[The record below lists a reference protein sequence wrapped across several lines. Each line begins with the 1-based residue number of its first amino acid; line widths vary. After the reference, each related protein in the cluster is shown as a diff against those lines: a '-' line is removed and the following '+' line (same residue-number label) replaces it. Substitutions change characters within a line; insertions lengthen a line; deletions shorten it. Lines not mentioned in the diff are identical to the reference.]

1 MMIGN
6 PIETPPRFRRPLDF
20 HPEPFFPEGLRWA
33 GMPRCQAWNRN
44 KAMQCGKIPM
54 SGKRVCRSDGG
65 AGGRPPTHGKY
76 AKVSKTLEAQLRMLP
91 DPELLDLRPEF
102 AILAARMNELMIRID
117 ENACQFAGE
126 KILKAAKLIRKGL
139 LAKPEKRTLVTLKSG
154 L

>member
-1 MMIGN
+1 
-6 PIETPPRFRRPLDF
+6 
-20 HPEPFFPEGLRWA
+20 
-33 GMPRCQAWNRN
+33 
-44 KAMQCGKIPM
+44 
-54 SGKRVCRSDGG
+54 
-65 AGGRPPTHGKY
+65 
-76 AKVSKTLEAQLRMLP
+76 MLP